1 MTHQSGFQYFWDK
14 FSVQFGGVAILLALF
29 GIVQKQAAASELHPE
44 LVKYVQARQSEFEQI
59 PASRKAELEKL
70 SRYIESRLETASPIQ
85 MTFICTHNSRRSHMA
100 QLWAAVAAT
109 HYGVEQFKSYSGGTE
124 ATAFNPRAVAALQR
138 AGLNLTTDG
147 ARPNPRYKVSCSLTG
162 ENWECFSKV
171 YHSPPNPTANFCAVM
186 TCSSA
191 DEDCPVVA
199 GADARFA
206 IPYVDPKI
214 SDNTPEESATYDERS
229 AQIAR
234 EMFYVFSKLESK

>member
-1 MTHQSGFQYFWDK
+1 MSHQSRRQLLSDK
-14 FSVQFGGVAILLALF
+14 FSILFGGVVVVLAF
-29 GIVQKQAAASELHPE
+29 VGIVEKQTAASELHPE
-44 LVKYVQARQSEFEQI
+44 LVKYVQERQSEFELI
-59 PASRKAELEKL
+59 PDSRKAELEKL
-70 SRYIESRLETASPIQ
+70 SLYIESRLETASPIH

-109 HYGVEQFKSYSGGTE
+109 HHGVEQFKSYSGGTE

-138 AGLNLTTDG
+138 AGLSLTTDEI
-147 ARPNPRYKVSCSLTG
+147 RPNPRYKVSCSSTG
-162 ENWECFSKV
+162 ENWECFSKI

-206 IPYVDPKI
+206 IPYVDPKV

-234 EMFYVFSKLESK
+234 EMFYVFSKLKSK